1 MTRLAVNTS
10 MVVFENCNDELPD
23 GSYISDVLIIGIFK
37 TPSILVSP
45 TVDGWKL
52 SIFCISPLSENVVN
66 VSKSMTAS
74 VDLYGFETTSNF
86 RSFCDNSRS

>member
-1 MTRLAVNTS
+1 MIRFAVKTS

-23 GSYISDVLIIGIFK
+23 GSYNSDVLIIGIFK
-37 TPSILVSP
+37 TPSMKVSP

-66 VSKSMTAS
+66 VSKSRTAS
-74 VDLYGFETTSNF
+74 VSIYMGLIQ
-86 RSFCDNSRS
+86 R